1 MDCINFPPVGEDSAS
16 TTRSTKQKQKNRK
29 KRGEIQVSNFLNY
42 DEKSS
47 IYHE

>member
-16 TTRSTKQKQKNRK
+16 TTRSTKQKRKNRK
-29 KRGEIQVSNFLNY
+29 KRDIKVSNFLNY